1 MDKKV
6 IGIALA
12 LAFVG
17 CLAISTGATAYG
29 SKGQSAVTT
38 PHAMRTDGC
47 PYYPSPVAC
56 RGAST
61 AHAITSGT

>member
-12 LAFVG
+12 LTFVG
-17 CLAISTGATAYG
+17 CVAIATGAPAYG
-29 SKGQSAVTT
+29 SKLQAEGTN
-38 PHAMRTDGC
+38 PHAVRTDGC

-56 RGAST
+56 RAGST
-61 AHAITSGT
+61 ATSGA

>member
-12 LAFVG
+12 LTFAG
-17 CLAISTGATAYG
+17 CLAMATGATARG
-29 SKGQSAVTT
+29 SKLQSAGTN
-38 PHAMRTDGC
+38 PHTLRTDGC

-56 RGAST
+56 RDAST
-61 AHAITSGT
+61 DHTTTSGT

>member
-12 LAFVG
+12 LSFVG
-17 CLAISTGATAYG
+17 CLAIATGAPAQG
-29 SKGQSAVTT
+29 SKLQAEGTNA
-38 PHAMRTDGC
+38 HAMRTDGC

-56 RGAST
+56 RPASM
-61 AHAITSGT
+61 AHATASGA

>member
-12 LAFVG
+12 LTLAG
-17 CLAISTGATAYG
+17 CLAMATGATARG
-29 SKGQSAVTT
+29 SQLQSAGTD
-38 PHAMRTDGC
+38 PHTVRTDGC

-61 AHAITSGT
+61 AHTTTSRT

>member
-1 MDKKV
+1 MAKKV

-12 LAFVG
+12 LTFVG
-17 CLAISTGATAYG
+17 GFAIATGATAHG
-29 SKGQSAVTT
+29 SKAQSAGTF

-61 AHAITSGT
+61 AHTTTSGT

>member
-12 LAFVG
+12 LTFVG
-17 CLAISTGATAYG
+17 CLAIATGATAHG
-29 SKGQSAVTT
+29 SKGQSAGTT

-56 RGAST
+56 RGTST
-61 AHAITSGT
+61 AHTTTSRT

>member
-6 IGIALA
+6 IGITLA
-12 LAFVG
+12 LTLAG
-17 CLAISTGATAYG
+17 CLAIASGATARG
-29 SKGQSAVTT
+29 SKLQSAGTD
-38 PHAMRTDGC
+38 PHTMRTDGC

-61 AHAITSGT
+61 AHTTSGT